1 MFAFPGDFLGYAE
14 EYLAGEGVY
23 EENGKLYASK
33 AGKIRIKNKTINI
46 SPIKA
51 IPEIKKGDV
60 VIGRVVDT
68 RESFAIVEIARKAGS
83 ERSLKHYDRALLH
96 VSNISER
103 FMKNVEEGV
112 RYWDIIA
119 AKVLDEN
126 LRITIKDE
134 ELGVLKALCSVCG
147 NSLVREKD
155 KLKCPMCGNV
165 ENRKIAKRYGRGEI
179 AWK

>member
-23 EENGKLYASK
+23 EEKGKLYASK
-33 AGKIRIKNKTINI
+33 AGKIRIKNKTISI

-51 IPEIKKGDV
+51 IPEIRKGDII
-60 VIGRVVDT
+60 IGRVIDT
-68 RESFAIVEIARKAGS
+68 RESFAIVEIARKIGS
-83 ERSLKHYDRALLH
+83 NRALKHYDRALLH

-119 AKVLDEN
+119 ARVLDEN

-147 NSLVREKD
+147 NSLIQEKD
-155 KLKCPMCGNV
+155 KLKCLRCGNV
-165 ENRKIAKRYGRGEI
+165 ESRKISKKYGKGE
-179 AWK
+179 W